1 MRTSPWAVGLGAL
14 LATGCGPSREAIVLE
29 LDPEAAAYVL
39 GYVRDGALSV
49 YAIDPRGP
57 GVEAVPTVAE
67 YVGESPIELVAYAY
81 DVPLSAMGISAG
93 ELLAAGPDAGGWLPR
108 PPRIATRTIDDR
120 GAGEWAVLSD
130 ETDRRLDAFR
140 SLQLPR
146 DTCATFQSKVV
157 TLREAADPLV
167 AMVPSTDGV
176 LVFTGTPDYREA
188 PDSELWRVRTDVDP
202 PSAER
207 LGALPGLADLLAVGP
222 VVTAVRG
229 PDDRLWVSVG
239 GKTPAGAPK
248 HEVWVG
254 TERDGFA
261 PLPIQRTSS
270 TEWMWWLLADQGP
283 QGARLWALTDYGSVD
298 RYDEASG
305 TWTRLAGPTDPPTQ
319 PSCASAREHCGG
331 LARALDGTILVAHP
345 RYSDR
350 VFRVD
355 GDQLVAEPLPELTT
369 NLTALASTPL
379 GPVAVRSTALST
391 AFARRD
397 ARGRWTHLT
406 AADGRTEL
414 PIQRTFSVG
423 AWERGFVASGVFGF
437 TIQHDGDKLCP
448 PQDAV
453 VSGRTVGHVVTLP
466 GALALSAGHYS
477 NFKVVPPEIALSRAL
492 PQR

>member
-14 LATGCGPSREAIVLE
+14 LAAGCGPGREAIVLD
-29 LDPEAAAYVL
+29 LDPAAAAYVL

-49 YAIDPRGP
+49 YALGP
-57 GVEAVPTVAE
+57 DGAGVEAVPTVAE
-67 YVGESPIELVAYAY
+67 YVGDSPIELVAYAY
-81 DVPLSAMGISAG
+81 DVTLSAMGISAG
-93 ELLAAGPDAGGWLPR
+93 ELLAAGPDAGGWLR
-108 PPRIATRTIDDR
+108 TPPRMATRTIDDR
-120 GAGEWAVLSD
+120 GAGEWVVLRG

-146 DTCATFQSKVV
+146 ETCATFQSKVV
-157 TLREAADPLV
+157 TIREATDPLV
-167 AMVPSTDGV
+167 AMVPSADGV

-188 PDSELWRVRTDVDP
+188 PDSELWRVLTDVDP
-202 PSAER
+202 PRAER
-207 LGALPGLADLLAVGP
+207 LDALPGLAALLAVGP

-239 GKTPAGAPK
+239 GRTAAGAVK

-254 TERDGFA
+254 TEHDGLA
-261 PLPIQRTSS
+261 PLPVQRAYS
-270 TEWMWWLLADQGP
+270 TEWMWWIVADEGP
-283 QGARLWALTDYGSVD
+283 RGARLWALTDYGNVD
-298 RYDEASG
+298 RYEEATG
-305 TWTRLAGPTDPPTQ
+305 TWTRLAGPTDEPTQ

-331 LARALDGTILVAHP
+331 LARANDGAIVVAHP

-355 GDQLVAEPLPELTT
+355 GDVLVAEPLPELTT

-397 ARGRWTHLT
+397 ESGRWAHLT
-406 AADGRTEL
+406 AADGRAEL
-414 PIQRTFSVG
+414 PIQRTFSIG

-437 TIQHDGDKLCP
+437 AIQHDGDKLCP
-448 PQDAV
+448 PQAAV

-477 NFKVVPPEIALSRAL
+477 NFKVVPPEIAIVRAL